1 MRFFRARCKHF
12 APPASR
18 PPREGGTHSHYFRTT
33 SLLGSVQPHL
43 RPIAQLPDGP
53 IGQSLDDH
61 SWECSAVDAVFA
73 PRCDD
78 SSPPALRPPRGGGA
92 LPYVWPKAS
101 RCGSNRSSAT
111 PREPL
116 RSTIS
121 SPWRRGSSKGH
132 ASSGSL
138 TEMSRLPSPVS
149 SDAKAGTN
157 SPVATIKSIF
167 ASAMSCAARSCSSAL
182 PAP

>member
-73 PRCDD
+73 PRCDN
-78 SSPPALRPPRGGGA
+78 SSPPAFRPPRGGGA

-101 RCGSNRSSAT
+101 KCGSNRSSAT

-116 RSTIS
+116 RSTSS
-121 SPWRRGSSKGH
+121 SPLSRLASFSH
-132 ASSGSL
+132 ASSGSC
-138 TEMSRLPSPVS
+138 ERHRRSPKPVS
-149 SDAKAGTN
+149 SE
-157 SPVATIKSIF
+157 
-167 ASAMSCAARSCSSAL
+167 
-182 PAP
+182 